1 MAGNNTFT
9 KTEAVQFDEIVA
21 GYEDALEISDHVSK
35 YGMNGELAE
44 RSNDTIWRKVPYI
57 ITSKDRVIGTPVTAL
72 DVKQLSVPASL
83 SFKKVVPWQLSA
95 TEMRDASQEGGIHKA
110 ASQRLASDINTAIR
124 DVVSLEGTMV
134 VATSG
139 AAGDYDDLAEIES
152 LMDELGIGEDQ
163 RKLGINTRDWNG
175 MAGNLASRT
184 LMKSSEDALRRSR
197 LGMIANLE
205 TFKIASGLALG
216 ANAASIT
223 IPTNGAQVRYVPLSS
238 ESTTN
243 GEINVDNRTQTVTVS
258 STTGVTAGDCYTVA
272 GISAMHHITKQS
284 TGRPKTFRVISVDDG
299 TTMTVSPPM
308 VGANSSPT
316 DPELA
321 YQNISVDSTSGT
333 ASITFLNLA
342 ATTLNPFWHKD
353 SIELLIGRYQVPSDQ
368 GPAVLRST
376 TKQGLEVIMTKTFDA
391 ETYESRYNLD
401 TFFGTVNKNPEM
413 NGVQFFGQ
421 A

>member
-1 MAGNNTFT
+1 MAGNNVFT
-9 KTEAVQFDEIVA
+9 KTETVKFDELVA
-21 GYEDALEISDHVSK
+21 GYEDALEISEHVSL
-35 YGMNGELAE
+35 YGIEGELAE
-44 RSNDTIWRKVPYI
+44 RSNDTIWRPVPKI
-57 ITSKDRVIGTPVTAL
+57 ITSKDRTIGTPVTAL
-72 DVKQLSVPASL
+72 DTKQLAVPASL
-83 SFKKVVPWQLSA
+83 GFKKVVPWQLSA
-95 TEMRDASQEGGIHKA
+95 TEMRDDAQETSLFTA

-152 LMDELGIGEDQ
+152 LMDELGVMQFD

-184 LMKSSEDALRRSR
+184 LMQDSVDALRRSR
-197 LGMIANLE
+197 VGVIANLE

-243 GEINVDNRTQTVTVS
+243 GEINVDNRTQQVTVS

-284 TGRPKTFRVISVDDG
+284 TGRPKTFRVISIDDG

-321 YQNISVDSTSGT
+321 YQNVSVDSTSAT
-333 ASITFLNLA
+333 AAITFLNLA

-353 SIELLIGRYQVPSDQ
+353 SIELLVGRYSVPTNQ
-368 GPAVLRST
+368 GAAVIKST
-376 TKQGLEVIMTKTFDA
+376 TKQGLEVVMTKQFTA
-391 ETYESRYNLD
+391 NSYESAFFVD